1 MNAEH
6 KRLLRLI
13 QARKGQPDFFIAEA
27 APAQLQPLLSQV
39 DGLFAQNAITPAH
52 IDLAKVGGVANMMD
66 KLESLAQGGVDVVHL
81 VNAGDWL
88 RAREPFNDGTAQRVD
103 ILNIQRE
110 NLFRIPVKTMM
121 WLDATDIGML
131 ASTALDLWSWRSGVY
146 DLSTPAAPFAPN
158 APAAAPAGPK

>member
-13 QARKGQPDFFIAEA
+13 QARKGQADFFIAEA
-27 APAQLQPLLSQV
+27 TPAQLQPLLSQI

-52 IDLAKVGGVANMMD
+52 IDLAQAGGVANVMD
-66 KLESLAQGGVDVVHL
+66 KLQFFAQSGIDVVHL
-81 VNAGDWL
+81 VNGGDWL

-110 NLFRIPVKTMM
+110 NLFRIPVKTML
-121 WLDATDIGML
+121 WLDADDIGML
-131 ASTALDLWSWRSGVY
+131 ASAALDLWSWRSGVY
-146 DLSTPAAPFAPN
+146 DLSTPAAPAAPK
-158 APAAAPAGPK
+158 APAVPAAPK